1 MYEYS
6 LFIIGIMM
14 PYLTLIVFGV
24 ALIYNFFK
32 WMFLPRPVMWAI
44 FPAKEN
50 IVSIFLTIAKRIF
63 SLPGPMKFDKLI
75 FTLAWMFH
83 IGLIVS
89 LSLHA
94 KYILLPHLPFEYE
107 MGSIAG
113 LLAAIGSFGFIIRR
127 YYDKRAESYFADYF
141 ALILLIVTLLL
152 GTYIRILK
160 LIDPTQLWSWV
171 QGILSLSP
179 TLPPTNTLFLIHLF
193 FAQIYMMYLPFK
205 TLIHPIAIFYGQKVI
220 LDKRHLVEE

>member
-1 MYEYS
+1 MYEYM
-6 LFIIGIMM
+6 LLIVGIIL
-14 PYLTLIVFGV
+14 PYLTLAVFGI
-24 ALIYNFFK
+24 ALAYNFFK

-50 IVSIFLTIAKRIF
+50 TVSILLTIAKRIF
-63 SLPGPMKFDKLI
+63 SLPGPRKFDKLI

-94 KYILLPHLPFEYE
+94 KYIFLPHLPFEYE

-113 LLAAIGSFGFIIRR
+113 LFAAIGSFGFIIRR

-141 ALILLIVTLLL
+141 ALVLLIITLLL

-160 LIDPTQLWSWV
+160 LVDPSQLW
-171 QGILSLSP
+171 G
-179 TLPPTNTLFLIHLF
+179 
-193 FAQIYMMYLPFK
+193 
-205 TLIHPIAIFYGQKVI
+205 
-220 LDKRHLVEE
+220 